1 VRKFASQALMTASL
15 AFMTALAISL
25 IDVIDRP
32 FTGPAAIS
40 PDALERVVEMFGR
53 RLPRAIQ
60 QSMQK
65 RSGWSCV

>member
-40 PDALERVVEMFGR
+40 PDALERVVEMFR
-53 RLPRAIQ
+53 RRPPRSIR